1 MTALI
6 IDDEIDICYL
16 LGSLLRNNNI
26 QTDYANTIG
35 EAKLALEKQ
44 CPEIIFLDN
53 HLPDGMGIDF
63 ISYVKKNYTSSKL
76 IFITAYATPDDKRK
90 ALTEGADMFISKP
103 FSRDVINKTVHQIT
117 NS

>member
-26 QTDYANTIG
+26 QTNYANTLG

-63 ISYVKKNYTSSKL
+63 IRYVKTKYSSSKIIL
-76 IFITAYATPDDKRK
+76 ITAYATLADKRK
-90 ALTEGADMFISKP
+90 ALSEGADMFISKP
-103 FSRDVINKTVHQIT
+103 FSRDVINKTVHHIT
-117 NS
+117 H